1 MLMGTVDYGLKNG
14 KKLRA
19 EWAGKMYLTNGKI
32 SFYQVYIDSSP
43 MLVAQGKIIKGD
55 ANGEMVVE

>member
-19 EWAGKMYLTNGKI
+19 EFAGKMYLTHGKI
-32 SFYQVYIDSSP
+32 SFYQVYVDSSP
-43 MLVAQGKIIKGD
+43 LLVAQGKTIKGD
-55 ANGEMVVE
+55 ADGKLVVE

>member
-19 EWAGKMYLTNGKI
+19 EFAGKMYLTNGKI

-43 MLVAQGKIIKGD
+43 LLVAQGKTIKGD
-55 ANGEMVVE
+55 TEGKLVVE